1 MTGSNSYEK
10 RKKYVFQLVQENENI
25 GVNELTKLV
34 EKHPILG
41 MQKNTMLK
49 ILNDLESEHKI
60 RKIMHEGV
68 QKFNITTMVS
78 HADLGQSLIEDME
91 KSISTYEKILD
102 DFKQNTKNL
111 SYTKKSVVLSDVFV
125 IASCMEWDYLTSI
138 KIHKITM
145 RKSHLNRINSIKERI
160 FQIASDNSPK
170 SDSLRIWMWIEI
182 RMQSI
187 ERRFVK
193 RLSTSDKS
201 VTNIIS
207 FKMGD

>member
-10 RKKYVFQLVQENENI
+10 RKKYVFQLIQENENI
-25 GVNELTKLV
+25 GVNELAKLV
-34 EKHPILG
+34 KKHSILG

-60 RKIMHEGV
+60 RKIMHEGA

-78 HADLGQSLIEDME
+78 HADLEQFLIGHME
-91 KSISTYEKILD
+91 KSIATYEKILD

-111 SYTKKSVVLSDVFV
+111 SYTKKGIVLSDVFV
-125 IASCMEWDYLTSI
+125 IASCMEWDYLTNI

-145 RKSHLNRINSIKERI
+145 RKSHLDRINSIKKRI
-160 FQIASDNSPK
+160 FQIALDNSPK
-170 SDSLRIWMWIEI
+170 NDSLRIWMYIEI
-182 RMQSI
+182 KMRSI
-187 ERRFVK
+187 RRRFDK

-201 VTNIIS
+201 VTNIIR